1 MEGHFKQRE
10 KPGWR
15 HRSLEQPEAFGD
27 LHVAHTRKRQDM
39 TLNKEK
45 TKQNKT
51 KKAEFMKKLA
61 YPIRELEICLK
72 RTEDPIRR
80 LNSGMI
86 SFIHSTHLYLLSSY
100 YVPVTILDA
109 GDIVVN
115 NVGKDPALTM
125 LAFSR
130 GERMGLGGKITNK
143 YRI

>member
-1 MEGHFKQRE
+1 
-10 KPGWR
+10 
-15 HRSLEQPEAFGD
+15 
-27 LHVAHTRKRQDM
+27 
-39 TLNKEK
+39 
-45 TKQNKT
+45 
-51 KKAEFMKKLA
+51 MKKLA
-61 YPIRELEICLK
+61 YPIRELEIYLK

-86 SFIHSTHLYLLSSY
+86 PFIHSTHSYLLSSY
-100 YVPVTILDA
+100 YVPVTIRDA
-109 GDIVVN
+109 GDTVVN